1 MCDTLCNPTTAN
13 AIVTSVGCCKGGAK
27 AVTVLPGGAG
37 ELDVFRPFPP
47 SSGQVTAQFA
57 FGGVAFHNAAR
68 AAMNPDWPVLW
79 VQGDPC
85 GGEHV
90 WGTQSFNLAGKI
102 LRRIE
107 LDGRTVGTCWTGE
120 GADYCL
126 LAGIL
131 PADLSVSRGEQTY
144 SSFVQMEAALRQ
156 AGMNFSHVARTWLYL
171 DHLLDWYDEFN
182 EARTRFFLER
192 GVFERMV
199 PASTGIGGGNP
210 YKAALI
216 SGVLAVRPHDERVRV
231 REVASPLQ
239 CPATEYRSSFSRAVE
254 IESPEQRLLL
264 ISGTASIAPGGESLH
279 AGDTRKQIHLTLDV
293 VEAILQA
300 RGMSW
305 SDTTRAIG
313 YFYDIAALPV
323 YEQCCRERAMPA
335 LPMLP
340 VHATVCRGD
349 LLFEIELD
357 AVAKHRESGN
367 GGGCQCRHAE

>member
-1 MCDTLCNPTTAN
+1 MCDTLCNPTAAN
-13 AIVTSVGCCKGGAK
+13 AIVTSVGCCKGGAR
-27 AVTVLPGGAG
+27 AVTVLPSGGD
-37 ELDVFRPFPP
+37 ELDVFAAYPP
-47 SSGQVTAQFA
+47 QSGEVTAQFA
-57 FGGVAFHNAAR
+57 FGGNNFHDAAR
-68 AAMNPDWPVLW
+68 SRMNPDWPVLW

-85 GGEHV
+85 RGTRV
-90 WGTQSFNLAGKI
+90 WGTQSFNLTGKI

-131 PADLSVSRGEQTY
+131 PADLSASRGEQTY
-144 SSFVQMEAALRQ
+144 SNFVQMEAALRK
-156 AGMNFSHVARTWLYL
+156 AGMDFSHVARTWLYL
-171 DHLLDWYDEFN
+171 DLLLDWYDEFN
-182 EARTRFFLER
+182 EARTRFFQER

-199 PASTGIGGGNP
+199 PASTGIGGSNP
-210 YKAALI
+210 HGAALI
-216 SGVLAVRPHDERVRV
+216 SAVLAVRPHDERVRV
-231 REVASPLQ
+231 SEVASPLQ

-254 IESPEQRLLL
+254 IASPEQRLLM

-279 AGDTRKQIHLTLDV
+279 ADDTRKQIHLTLDV
-293 VEAILQA
+293 VEAILKS
-300 RGMSW
+300 RGMNW
-305 SDTTRAIG
+305 KDTTRAIG

-323 YEQCCRERAMPA
+323 YEQCCRERGIPA

-340 VHATVCRGD
+340 VHATVCRND

-357 AVAKHRESGN
+357 AVAKHGGSAN